1 MENEGIKKEKWH
13 KTLFFC
19 HVLSWGNF
27 FLSLLVVFLSLRKK
41 LLKESR
47 CWWVTFKL
55 LWFETHFF
63 ICIWSCGLE
72 GNWLKSLTESL
83 HVALS
88 CVVNTKEV
96 GLESLYQYSQLL
108 YSTLFNELHACFAF
122 TPVVQHRMTQSQS
135 LFSSGYFSKSQAR
148 HEQWRS

>member
-1 MENEGIKKEKWH
+1 MIKSFEMENEGIKKEKWH

-27 FLSLLVVFLSLRKK
+27 FCLVSGFLSLRKK

-55 LWFETHFF
+55 LQFQTHCF

-72 GNWLKSLTESL
+72 GNWLKSLTKTLNVEF
-83 HVALS
+83 S
-88 CVVNTKEV
+88 CVVNTKEA
-96 GLESLYQYSQLL
+96 GLESLYQYSQFL
-108 YSTLFNELHACFAF
+108 YSTLFKELHACFAF
-122 TPVVQHRMTQSQS
+122 APIVQPQNDTVPAPF
-135 LFSSGYFSKSQAR
+135 LL
-148 HEQWRS
+148 WLLL